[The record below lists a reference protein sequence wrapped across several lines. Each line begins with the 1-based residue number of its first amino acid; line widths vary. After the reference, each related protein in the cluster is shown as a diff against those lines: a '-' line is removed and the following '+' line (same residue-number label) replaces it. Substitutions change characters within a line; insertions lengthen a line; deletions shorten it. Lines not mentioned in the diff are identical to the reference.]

1 MLKEFV
7 VAGIYYN
14 AIRIK
19 ASSINIME
27 YNTTLLVGKKV
38 KRKMMEGTN
47 ISLEI
52 IGIII

>member
-1 MLKEFV
+1 MLREFV

-19 ASSINIME
+19 TINIME
-27 YNTTLLVGKKV
+27 YNITLLVGKKV

>member
-1 MLKEFV
+1 MLREFV

-27 YNTTLLVGKKV
+27 YNITLLVGEKSEKKDD
-38 KRKMMEGTN
+38 G
-47 ISLEI
+47 
-52 IGIII
+52 GY